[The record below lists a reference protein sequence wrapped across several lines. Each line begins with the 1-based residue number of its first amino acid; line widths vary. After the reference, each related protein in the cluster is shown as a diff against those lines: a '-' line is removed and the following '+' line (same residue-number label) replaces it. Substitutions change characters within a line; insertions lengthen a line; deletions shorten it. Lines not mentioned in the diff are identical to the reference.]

1 MKLAKFILGIVAAA
15 LFVALFSVPA
25 GDILTGNFLLLKGL
39 NCFALAIV
47 GEVYTVLARREGRNV

>member
-1 MKLAKFILGIVAAA
+1 MAAA

-47 GEVYTVLARREGRNV
+47 VEVYTVLARREGRNV